1 MGAGGMVKGN
11 ESVAVE
17 EKGKSEQRREKERKE
32 KNVNE

>member
-1 MGAGGMVKGN
+1 VAVVKGD

-17 EKGKSEQRREKERKE
+17 EKGKSERRREKERKE